1 MDVPAKYIVL
11 LHDPESRSYKQGS
24 VMYKGLFECFGN
36 RDMIDENNCF
46 DSTNEAE
53 QYINELL
60 TARMMTGG
68 RLRDDITRDN
78 FTIKEVYQF
87 QRMKNVYMR
96 NREDALL

>member
-1 MDVPAKYIVL
+1 MDIPVKYIVL
-11 LHDPESRSYKQGS
+11 LHDPESRSYNQGS

-46 DSTNEAE
+46 DSENEAE

-60 TARMMTGG
+60 TVRMMTGG

>member
-1 MDVPAKYIVL
+1 MDIPVKYIVL
-11 LHDPESRSYKQGS
+11 LHDPESCSYKQGS

-46 DSTNEAE
+46 DSENEAE
-53 QYINELL
+53 QYVNELL
-60 TARMMTGG
+60 TVRMMTGG